1 MSKFFNKIYLYRFLT
16 FLQNTSKNSLSP
28 ILIVNTIIIV
38 FQFIYLKL
46 RWTFISAEIP
56 FWYTKPWGLAQLS
69 HKENLFYIP
78 GISTLFVI
86 FGVVFLILLHKAFVT
101 HVYKTVFVITTL
113 CNLLLTFSLLRI
125 IFVSSTPFTPL
136 INPLYVDLFIP
147 FLIAFLGV
155 YLLTPV
161 FIDIY
166 KKYGLITNP
175 RVHTHPGMALK
186 DASARGGGFIF
197 VVVFILV
204 ASVFVGFIN
213 KQVVGIFLSVLLL
226 ALLGLF
232 DDYQNTH
239 PNTQMRILENPAL
252 RLLLMISIV
261 SIVVLSGVS
270 IDSVTTLPWG
280 LGNLTLFPHLNDIFT
295 IIWIVWVLNVLSW
308 SNGIDGQYNGVV
320 GVALLILL
328 ILALRFVPLEDIN
341 VKYATLA
348 AIASGAAF
356 GFTKYVWYPSKIMWG
371 FGAVCAGLIL
381 SSLSILISAKI
392 TVSVLIILI
401 PFLDAVVSVIRRLLQ
416 RKNPLKGD
424 RFHLHH
430 LLMLRGWSV
439 PRVAIFYWSTTIL
452 FGSIALFSSEK
463 MLLQLALI
471 LVGFVGSIIVVLNV
485 ITTRLQQQKQL
496 PES

>member
-1 MSKFFNKIYLYRFLT
+1 MKIFFNKLYLYRFLSVIKSI
-16 FLQNTSKNSLSP
+16 SKNSLAP
-28 ILIVNTIIIV
+28 ILGANLFLII
-38 FQFIYLKL
+38 FQLIYLKL
-46 RWTFISAEIP
+46 RWIFISAEIP

-69 HKENLFYIP
+69 HKENLLYIP
-78 GISTLFVI
+78 LVSTLFLI
-86 FGVVFLILLHKAFVT
+86 FGVVFLIFLHKAFVT
-101 HVYKTVFVITTL
+101 HAHKTVFVITTL

-125 IFVSSTPFTPL
+125 IFVSSVPFTPL
-136 INPLYVDLFIP
+136 INPLYVDLVIP

-155 YLLTPV
+155 YSLIPV
-161 FIDIY
+161 FIDLY
-166 KKYGLITNP
+166 KKHGLITNP
-175 RVHTHPGMALK
+175 RVHSHPGMALK

-197 VVVFILV
+197 VLVFIAV
-204 ASVFVGFIN
+204 AAIFVGFIN
-213 KQVVGIFLSVLLL
+213 KQVVGIFLSALLL

-239 PNTQMRILENPAL
+239 PNTQIRILENPAL

-280 LGNLTLFPHLNDIFT
+280 LGNLMLFPYLNNIFT
-295 IIWIVWVLNVLSW
+295 ILWIVWVLNVLSW

-320 GVALLILL
+320 GIALLILL
-328 ILALRFVPLEDIN
+328 VLALRFVPLEDIN
-341 VKYATLA
+341 IKYATLA

-401 PFLDAVVSVIRRLLQ
+401 PFLDAVVSVLRRLLQ

-439 PRVAIFYWSTTIL
+439 PSVAMFYWITTIL

-463 MLLQLALI
+463 MLLQFALI

-485 ITTRLQQQKQL
+485 VTTRLQQQKQL